1 MCAAPAGTSAGRRDL
16 VPGLL
21 ALLVAFALFEAA
33 FATPRARLAFLVIA
47 ALAGLAIAG
56 SWRARRAARAQ
67 RQALERA
74 LQASRARAQLLSQM
88 GRELRT
94 PLDLIGGMGELLER
108 APLPAAHKDYVAAI
122 RRSSAQLLRMIED
135 LLDVSRL
142 EEDAPPSRETGFS
155 LTALV
160 GETARALA
168 PLAEAKGLTLVCD
181 VAPGL
186 PDPVRGDPERL
197 RRVLERLLHHAVK
210 VSESGEVVLRVR
222 PGADE
227 GRRDLV
233 HFSVSGF
240 GVGHP
245 ATEPER
251 PGLGLDVAA
260 RLVEQMSGR
269 IHADSEPGRGTRFHF
284 AIPLDP
290 GPASPSATDAV
301 GSLRG
306 LRVLIV
312 ESGAVERETLGELV
326 RSLGLEPT
334 LLGEAHA
341 VVEALHRA
349 AGEGRPYAV
358 VLFDASMRG
367 SAAFRARRKEDDPIF
382 AVTPRVQLWTQT
394 RLAAAAQIPGP
405 RVLKPATRRDLLAA
419 IQQALRGETSAAAG
433 VPGPPEETGRG
444 SRADRARVLVVDENP
459 VRALVTS
466 RVVELAGG
474 EAVVVAGPDAVEGV
488 LAMQEIA
495 VVVLDPAHPD
505 HRRCQTRL
513 RESRAGLAVV
523 HAPVEEAELRAVLTP
538 IRRDPVPPPTA
549 NGPLLDR
556 PRLVRNLGDDEQAA
570 DEVLSTFVA
579 QAGDSLDSLRAA
591 CAAGDLPSIARAAHR
606 LKGSLL
612 WVGADR
618 AAREAGIL
626 ETRANAGDA
635 AGARTAFAVVEGE
648 VRAVVASIRG
658 TSSPS

>member
-21 ALLVAFALFEAA
+21 AFLMALALFEAV
-33 FATPRARLAFLVIA
+33 FATPRARLALLVIA

-56 SWRARRAARAQ
+56 SWRARRAGRAQ

-74 LQASRARAQLLSQM
+74 LQVSRANAQHLSQVA
-88 GRELRT
+88 RELRT
-94 PLDLIGGMGELLER
+94 PLDVIGGMGELLER
-108 APLPAAHKDYVAAI
+108 APLPASHKDYVAAI
-122 RRSSAQLLRMIED
+122 RRSSAQLLRTIED

-155 LTALV
+155 LSALV
-160 GETARALA
+160 GETARAVA

-181 VAPGL
+181 MAPGL

-197 RRVLERLLHHAVK
+197 RRALERLLHHAVK
-210 VSESGEVVLRVR
+210 VSERGEVVLRVR

-227 GRRDLV
+227 GGRDLV
-233 HFSVSGF
+233 HFSASDCGT
-240 GVGHP
+240 GPP
-245 ATEPER
+245 AAEQER
-251 PGLGLDVAA
+251 TDLGLAVAT

-269 IHADSEPGRGTRFHF
+269 IQVDSEPGRGTRFHF

-290 GPASPSATDAV
+290 GPASPSVTDAV

-341 VVEALHRA
+341 VVEELHRA

-367 SAAFRARRKEDDPIF
+367 SAAFRARRKEDDPIV

-394 RLAAAAQIPGP
+394 RLAAAAQLPGP
-405 RVLKPATRRDLLAA
+405 RVLKPATRGDLLAA

-433 VPGPPEETGRG
+433 VPAPEETGRG

-459 VRALVTS
+459 VRAFVTS

-474 EAVVVAGPDAVEGV
+474 EAVLLARPDAVEGV
-488 LAMQEIA
+488 LASQEIA
-495 VVVLDPAHPD
+495 VVVLDRAHPD
-505 HRRCQTRL
+505 HGRCETRL
-513 RESRAGLAVV
+513 REWHPGLAVV

-538 IRRDPVPPPTA
+538 IRRDPVPPPAA
-549 NGPLLDR
+549 NEPLLDR

-635 AGARTAFAVVEGE
+635 AGARTAFAVVEGQ
-648 VRAVVASIRG
+648 VRAVVAFIRG
-658 TSSPS
+658 TSSTY